1 MDAGPVAL
9 LPSIVIN
16 QLNES
21 ETLIRTG
28 AIGLFKIYPELQNLD
43 ESPNPVYKP
52 EIRLTFQIM
61 EDYYGRKS

>member
-1 MDAGPVAL
+1 MGAGTIVP
-9 LPSIVIN
+9 LPSTVIN

-28 AIGLFKIYPELQNLD
+28 AIGFFKIYPELRNLD

-52 EIRLTFQIM
+52 EIRLTFQVM
-61 EDYYGRKS
+61 EDYYGKS

>member
-1 MDAGPVAL
+1 MDAGTVVL
-9 LPSIVIN
+9 LPSTVIK

-28 AIGLFKIYPELQNLD
+28 AIGFFKIYTEQRNLD

-52 EIRLTFQIM
+52 EIRLTFQMM
-61 EDYYGRKS
+61 EDYYG